1 MVELGRIYEFLLD
14 RYGHQGWWPIINGGT
29 LMCEYYKGVRR
40 GEERLEVM
48 FGCVLAQGTQWHPN
62 VVRAM
67 QQLKLGRPFSK
78 QELEVI
84 RQAEISRISVPGRHE
99 TKLNK
104 HIVTQNTAWINA
116 EKAVVELNKQ
126 DLIDVDRI
134 LKISHSQLT
143 GVIKSAGYYNEKAK
157 KLKNIARFLK
167 DCPIAELQRM
177 ELAEARELLLSVRG
191 VGRETADSILLYAL
205 NKLIFVVD
213 AYTRRVFS
221 NLGFIRPDADY
232 DEVQAL
238 FMDNLPHEAR
248 LFNEYHALIVRH
260 AKTYYS
266 KKPYGIRC
274 PLRAFIAGL

>member
-1 MVELGRIYEFLLD
+1 MREDNPNTLDKIYTWLFNN
-14 RYGHQGWWPIINGGT
+14 YGPQGWWPVTPVGSCRSDKSVTPVYGLAIKN
-29 LMCEYYKGVRR
+29 ERQ
-40 GEERLEVM
+40 RLEII
-48 FGCVLAQGTQWHPN
+48 FGAVL
-62 VVRAM
+62 
-67 QQLKLGRPFSK
+67 
-78 QELEVI
+78 
-84 RQAEISRISVPGRHE
+84 
-99 TKLNK
+99 
-104 HIVTQNTAWINA
+104 TQNTAWINA